1 MIPHAASGDPD
12 GQWMLAA
19 LALAR
24 RAELEGEVPVA
35 AIVVR
40 DGQIVG
46 RGWNRNIGLHD
57 PSAHAEIEA
66 LREAGRT
73 LGNHRL
79 GGCTLYCTLE
89 PCLMCSGALV
99 HARIARVVYGAPDP
113 RTGAAGSVFDVLE
126 SPRHNHTIL
135 VRGGVLADAARSMLQ
150 DFFQRRR
157 AVPTVA

>member
-1 MIPHAASGDPD
+1 
-12 GQWMLAA
+12 MLAA

-35 AIVVR
+35 AIVVK
-40 DGQIVG
+40 DQQIVG

-66 LREAGRT
+66 LREAGRI
-73 LGNHRL
+73 LGNYRL
-79 GGCTLYCTLE
+79 SGCTLYCTLE

-99 HARIARVVYGAPDP
+99 HARIARVVYGAADP

-126 SPRHNHTIL
+126 SPKHNHRIE
-135 VRGGVLADAARSMLQ
+135 VRGLVLAEQAGEMLRT
-150 DFFQRRR
+150 FFEGRRGAPVR
-157 AVPTVA
+157 R